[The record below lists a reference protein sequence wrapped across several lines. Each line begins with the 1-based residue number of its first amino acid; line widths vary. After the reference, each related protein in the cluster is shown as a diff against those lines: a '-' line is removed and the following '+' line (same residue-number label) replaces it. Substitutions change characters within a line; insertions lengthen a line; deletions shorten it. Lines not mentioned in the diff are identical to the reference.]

1 MKKITTILLML
12 IVSISFSQNNPID
25 FEAGGFGADWT
36 WTVFENGPSSPPL
49 EIIANPDASGINTS
63 ATVAKFTAKADG
75 NPWAGVES
83 QQGVDLGTFTWSED
97 NRIVKIMVWK
107 PVISDVGIKFATET
121 GWAELELKVP
131 NTVTNQWE
139 ELTFDFSNAIN
150 PPNPENGTLGQIIV
164 FPDFASRTQDN
175 IVYFDNITFSA
186 VDDEPTDGPEVAA
199 PAPPARDPEDVVS
212 VFSDAYT
219 DVAGTNF
226 NPGWGQSTQVSFVDI
241 EGNETMKYASFNYQ
255 GIEFASALNVTEMET
270 LHLDMWTADATSV
283 NIFLIS
289 TGPVE
294 TAYALPITPNQ
305 WVSYD
310 IPLTA
315 FTGVNLADVIQF
327 KFDGGD
333 ASQTLYLDNLYF
345 YKENGEEGTDAS
357 LSDLQVDG
365 TTVNGFSPSV
375 LNYSIVLPEGT
386 TDVPVVTATTND
398 PEASAV
404 ITPADAIPGTTSILV
419 TSANTE
425 VERTYTVAFS
435 IESGTV
441 EGPRNPID
449 FEPGGYGA
457 DWTWTVFENG
467 PSSPP
472 LEIITNPD
480 PSGANTSATVAKF
493 TAKADGNPWA
503 GVESQSGVDLG
514 TFTWS
519 DDNRIVKIMVWKPV
533 ISDVGIKFA
542 TETGWAELELK
553 VPNTVT
559 NQWEELTFDFSNA
572 INPPNPENGTL
583 GQIIIFPDFAD
594 RDQDNIVYFD
604 NITFN
609 AAGEEGT
616 DASLSD
622 LQVDGTTV
630 AGFAPSVLNY
640 SVVLPEGTTVV
651 PTVTATTNDPE
662 ASAVVTP
669 AGAIPGTTSILVT
682 SANTEV
688 ERTYTV
694 AFSIESGTVEGPRN
708 PIDFEPGGYGADWT
722 WTVFENETN
731 PPLEIISNPD
741 PSGINTSATVA
752 KFTALQAGNPW
763 AGVESEQGVD
773 LGTFEWDDD
782 NRIVKI
788 HVWKPVISDV
798 GIKFATETGWAQVEL
813 KVSNT
818 LTNQWEELTFDFSD
832 YINPPDPENGTLGQ
846 IIIFPDFDLDG
857 REQDN
862 IVYFDNITFGEG
874 GVIPSDEPET
884 AAPAPPARNPEDV
897 ISIFS
902 EAYTNVADTDFN
914 PDWGQSTMVSIIEIE
929 GNETLKYAN
938 FNYQGTDFAE
948 ALDVSAMEF
957 LHLDM
962 WTADATAVNIFC
974 ISPGPEEV
982 AFALPITTGQW
993 VSYDIPLSAFD
1004 GVDLSD
1010 LIQFKFDGGDGSPTL
1025 YLDNLYFYKLP
1036 TSVVETEQSELVV
1049 YPNPVRM
1056 GSQVHLSSVAD
1067 LVEVYDLTGKL
1078 IISYQNTSVFNTDAV
1093 KMGVYIIRIHTFD
1106 GLVQTK
1112 RLVVN

>member
-12 IVSISFSQNNPID
+12 IASISFSQNNPID

-36 WTVFENGPSSPPL
+36 WTVFENDDDPPL
-49 EIIANPDASGINTS
+49 EIIANPDPNGINTS
-63 ATVAKFTAKADG
+63 ATVAKFTATENG

-83 QQGVDLGTFTWSED
+83 QQGVDLGTFE
-97 NRIVKIMVWK
+97 
-107 PVISDVGIKFATET
+107 
-121 GWAELELKVP
+121 
-131 NTVTNQWE
+131 
-139 ELTFDFSNAIN
+139 
-150 PPNPENGTLGQIIV
+150 
-164 FPDFASRTQDN
+164 
-175 IVYFDNITFSA
+175 
-186 VDDEPTDGPEVAA
+186 
-199 PAPPARDPEDVVS
+199 
-212 VFSDAYT
+212 
-219 DVAGTNF
+219 
-226 NPGWGQSTQVSFVDI
+226 
-241 EGNETMKYASFNYQ
+241 
-255 GIEFASALNVTEMET
+255 
-270 LHLDMWTADATSV
+270 
-283 NIFLIS
+283 
-289 TGPVE
+289 
-294 TAYALPITPNQ
+294 
-305 WVSYD
+305 
-310 IPLTA
+310 
-315 FTGVNLADVIQF
+315 
-327 KFDGGD
+327 
-333 ASQTLYLDNLYF
+333 
-345 YKENGEEGTDAS
+345 
-357 LSDLQVDG
+357 
-365 TTVNGFSPSV
+365 
-375 LNYSIVLPEGT
+375 
-386 TDVPVVTATTND
+386 
-398 PEASAV
+398 
-404 ITPADAIPGTTSILV
+404 
-419 TSANTE
+419 
-425 VERTYTVAFS
+425 
-435 IESGTV
+435 
-441 EGPRNPID
+441 
-449 FEPGGYGA
+449 
-457 DWTWTVFENG
+457 
-467 PSSPP
+467 
-472 LEIITNPD
+472 
-480 PSGANTSATVAKF
+480 
-493 TAKADGNPWA
+493 
-503 GVESQSGVDLG
+503 
-514 TFTWS
+514 WS
-519 DDNRIVKIMVWKPV
+519 DNNRIVKIMVWKPV

-583 GQIIIFPDFAD
+583 GQIIIFPDFAA

-604 NITFN
+604 NITFHPVGSGPTDGPEV
-609 AAGEEGT
+609 AAPAPPARDPDDVVSVFSDAYTDVPGTDFNPGWGQSTQVSFVDIEGNETMKYANFNYQGTQFASALNVTEMETLHLDMWTADATSVNIFLISPGPVETAFALPITPNQWVSYDIPLTSFAGVDLSDVIQFKFDGGNGSQTLYLDNLYFYKEGGEEGT

-630 AGFAPSVLNY
+630 AGFSPSVLNY
-640 SVVLPEGTTVV
+640 SVILPEGTTVV

-662 ASAVVTP
+662 ASAAITP

-694 AFSIESGTVEGPRN
+694 AFSIESGTVDGPRN

-731 PPLEIISNPD
+731 PPLEIIANPD

-752 KFTALQAGNPW
+752 RFTALEAGNPW

-798 GIKFATETGWAQVEL
+798 GIKFATETGWAELEL

-818 LTNQWEELTFDFSD
+818 VTNEWEELTFDFSNA
-832 YINPPDPENGTLGQ
+832 INPPDGNGTLGQ
-846 IIIFPDFDLDG
+846 IIIFPDFADRD
-857 REQDN
+857 QDN
-862 IVYFDNITFGEG
+862 IVYFDNITFGDG
-874 GVIPSDEPET
+874 AVIPSDDPET

-897 ISIFS
+897 ISVFS
-902 EAYTNVADTDFN
+902 EAYTNVPGTNFN

-993 VSYDIPLSAFD
+993 VSYDIPLSAFA

-1010 LIQFKFDGGDGSPTL
+1010 LIQFKFDGGDGSSTI

-1056 GSQVHLSSVAD
+1056 GNQVHLSSVAD